1 MEPNN
6 TEKLFGFGE
15 QIAASVEACLAVDP
29 GNRLAGDTLVDPTSV
44 YTVISEFTFQW
55 K

>member
-6 TEKLFGFGE
+6 TEKLFGFGD

-29 GNRLAGDTLVDPTSV
+29 DNRFGGDTLVDPTSV
-44 YTVISEFTFQW
+44 YTDISEFTFQW